1 MWDAYLLQNRR
12 FLIIFATYKCQMR
25 MKNYLI
31 SEAIGDIAGS
41 AYEGKSRRI
50 KDYDKVKMFSSRAHF
65 TDDTVL
71 TFACAEALIDKLDM
85 TMNLW
90 KCANEHR
97 HAGFGSK
104 FKLWMTSHNPKP
116 YRSLGNGS
124 AMRCSSAGW
133 LAQTEEECIRM
144 AHETAAPTHN
154 HPEGFK
160 GAEAT
165 ALAIFHLKNGKDK
178 EFVREQILDRYYPDW
193 SNKKY
198 ADFHDSYAFNSTCA
212 GTVGPAII
220 CFIESK
226 DYVDCIKLAISLGGD
241 ADTLAAIA
249 GPMAYAFY
257 KKMPDALVYQA
268 LKKLPD
274 WMVEVSERFDDV
286 VNRLVEL

>member
-1 MWDAYLLQNRR
+1 ME
-12 FLIIFATYKCQMR
+12 
-25 MKNYLI
+25 NYLI
-31 SEAIGDIAGS
+31 SEVIGDIAGS
-41 AYEGKSRRI
+41 AYEGRTHRI

-71 TFACAEALIDKLDM
+71 TFACAEAFIDNLDM

-104 FKLWMTSHNPKP
+104 FKFWMANHYPKP
-116 YRSLGNGS
+116 YGSRGNGS

-133 LAQTEEECIRM
+133 LARSEEECIEL
-144 AHETAAPTHN
+144 ATKTAAPSHN
-154 HPEGFK
+154 HPEGIK
-160 GAEAT
+160 GAVVT
-165 ALAIFHLKNGKDK
+165 ALTIYHLKNGKDK
-178 EFVREQILDRYYPDW
+178 DFVREEMLNRYYSDW
-193 SNKKY
+193 AGMSY
-198 ADFHDSYAFNSTCA
+198 SDIHDDYTFNSTCE

-220 CFIESK
+220 CFLDSK

-257 KKMPDALVYQA
+257 KKMPSALVAQA
-268 LKKLPD
+268 MKMLPD
-274 WMVEVSERFDDV
+274 WMVDVNRRFDERVSTHTPDI
-286 VNRLVEL
+286 L

>member
-1 MWDAYLLQNRR
+1 
-12 FLIIFATYKCQMR
+12 MR

-165 ALAIFHLKNGKDK
+165 ALAIFHL
-178 EFVREQILDRYYPDW
+178 DW

-249 GPMAYAFY
+249 GPMAFAYY

-274 WMVEVSERFDDV
+274 WMVDVSERFDDI
-286 VNRLVEL
+286 VNKVAKL

>member
-1 MWDAYLLQNRR
+1 
-12 FLIIFATYKCQMR
+12 MR

-116 YRSLGNGS
+116 YR
-124 AMRCSSAGW
+124 W
-133 LAQTEEECIRM
+133 
-144 AHETAAPTHN
+144 H
-154 HPEGFK
+154 K
-160 GAEAT
+160 
-165 ALAIFHLKNGKDK
+165 
-178 EFVREQILDRYYPDW
+178 
-193 SNKKY
+193 
-198 ADFHDSYAFNSTCA
+198 
-212 GTVGPAII
+212 
-220 CFIESK
+220 
-226 DYVDCIKLAISLGGD
+226 
-241 ADTLAAIA
+241 
-249 GPMAYAFY
+249 
-257 KKMPDALVYQA
+257 
-268 LKKLPD
+268 LKKSAFVWHMKRQLLRIIIQKASKVQKQLP
-274 WMVEVSERFDDV
+274 SLSFI
-286 VNRLVEL
+286 